1 MSHPATSPWTDSPS
15 QDSWEEIASGIW
27 QVSTPSHGG
36 VWVSPER
43 ISEIPDALRTNQGYP
58 AGWYEEDIGI
68 AIPLYYFAD
77 AFALRY
83 SGKSADDVRQMAK
96 KVMEEWPEDFQGFT
110 ATSKRSTMNFAQREA
125 ALLVEMSRAPQAEQ
139 RRLVAELD
147 ALRAQH
153 AASIQADR
161 DLDLASATVAERMTP
176 VLAYSHHT
184 SDTDWLVEVPTS
196 APSREVTTR
205 MVAEATQWYRRL
217 HEAIK
222 AEPEELAEQAKGMA
236 RRAAGRYGEQA
247 DLAAGAF
254 YDAVVNL
261 VAADTGAPRAKI
273 AKTLGFTASTAADGG
288 NCPSC
293 NASLRSGEFCDA
305 CGLNAQGEH
314 AFTCSECGGTV
325 GHGHKPGCSQKVG
338 STKTA
343 DGSADETK
351 QVLPGPNPDNPAY
364 SKAPWHFNP
373 EWIKDHPDE
382 VIEEK
387 TSAAGAGW
395 DRLVQHDL
403 NSPHCVDCG
412 QRLVNTERGLEDAYA
427 GSDSTR
433 CSRSADGLHHAASL
447 KVAKDGDFHVGR
459 VKGASSLEQVQSYLP
474 SNYTAHQV
482 EDGTIYVQGYDQA
495 GWTWDDY
502 VKPRFLSGLM
512 GIEDVSSEGQGQT
525 WASKRTA
532 AENPFAPCPSC
543 SGSVTQHD
551 PGCVASGPKSGVPEG
566 LFPGGGVPLEGD
578 LTPEQEAWL
587 KSRASRRT
595 AADSR
600 HISQVC
606 YQTAKALG
614 SLQAIYDAAADPA
627 AALHDDA
634 KATLQAMDYDS
645 KGISNGYGCIAA
657 VQAALAG
664 KPYAVTVDGPLETAY
679 YSSRRIAEQAG
690 ETTVDHEQSGQ
701 GVSSLPDVSPS
712 APEAPDPI
720 NPGPDAPVGTGAA
733 DVASVPTPGASVA
746 DYPTPPGDTHEAALR
761 FRQANFRATVQANIR
776 QAAVD
781 PYAATVPFVK
791 SDPSGYK
798 SRAAQDAA
806 TSGYG
811 GPDYAAY
818 LDRHSQEMHDY
829 FMAKGDE
836 ERANEMMT
844 RTLAEA
850 LRGNDGD

>member
-1 MSHPATSPWTDSPS
+1 MGHPATSPWT
-15 QDSWEEIASGIW
+15 
-27 QVSTPSHGG
+27 
-36 VWVSPER
+36 
-43 ISEIPDALRTNQGYP
+43 
-58 AGWYEEDIGI
+58 
-68 AIPLYYFAD
+68 
-77 AFALRY
+77 
-83 SGKSADDVRQMAK
+83 
-96 KVMEEWPEDFQGFT
+96 
-110 ATSKRSTMNFAQREA
+110 TMNFAQREA
-125 ALLVEMSRAPQAEQ
+125 ALLAEMSRAPQAEQ

-147 ALRAQH
+147 ALRAQR

-161 DLDLASATVAERMTP
+161 DLDLSSATVAERMTP

-273 AKTLGFTASTAADGG
+273 AKTLGFTAGAEIVSGNGIPEWATPEMVSAYWTYVGQGAADSDSAYYVPLSFESWHRSHWDDSKGAPDYAPGLPPMGSSRRTAADGG

-325 GHGHKPGCSQKVG
+325 GHGHKPGCSQKFG
-338 STKTA
+338 SAKTA
-343 DGSADETK
+343 DSSADETK

-761 FRQANFRATVQANIR
+761 FRQANFRATVQANIAR
-776 QAAVD
+776 SA
-781 PYAATVPFVK
+781 YTVPFVK

-818 LDRHSQEMHDY
+818 LDQAAQEHYDY